1 MMKERRPYP
10 ALLWLTGREAAII
23 GGGPVALH
31 RIEGLLDAGV
41 KVRII
46 APDAI
51 EEIVN
56 LVVEGRVKWHKEPFA
71 SSMLRGASIVICATD
86 DPDVN
91 RRAAWAAKSMGALVN
106 MAAPP
111 LELSDFT
118 VPASVRRGDL
128 LFAASTGGACPE
140 LSRRLRGELER
151 LADVYEPWL
160 ERLVPIRAKMKEKLS
175 SSEERKVFWREALSE
190 ETMALVRSG
199 EIEKAEELVKNAV
212 DRSGAES

>member
-10 ALLWLTGREAAII
+10 ALLWLTGREAAVI

-128 LFAASTGGACPE
+128 LFSVSTGGACPE
-140 LSRRLRGELER
+140 LSRRLRGELES
-151 LADVYEPWL
+151 LSDIYAPWL
-160 ERLVPIRAKMKEKLS
+160 EKLVPIREEIKDRLE
-175 SSEERKVFWREALSE
+175 SSEERRAFWREALSE
-190 ETMALVRSG
+190 EAMALVREG
-199 EIEKAEELVKNAV
+199 KLEEAEAKVRNAV
-212 DRSGAES
+212 DRSRAQS